1 MDNDILTRA
10 AVAAASGMRVDVDLN
25 EHCLAIEGD
34 LLVSHGHWQGELG
47 VDQVG
52 HNAALAMIERAYA
65 DYECSVPAHDG
76 RDRSRWFYATDEDRL
91 TDAQLALGEERP
103 RARCRLEV
111 LTLALIVN
119 GSLTSDS
126 PQMRGR
132 WFWQSKAHPRLVILT
147 QWLRSL

>member
-10 AVAAASGMRVDVDLN
+10 AVAAALGMRVDVDLN

-52 HNAALAMIERAYA
+52 HNAALAMIEQAYA
-65 DYECSVPAHDG
+65 DYERSVPAHDG
-76 RDRSRWFYATDEDRL
+76 RDHSRWFYATGEDRL

-103 RARCRLEV
+103 LARCRLEV

-119 GSLTSDS
+119 GSLSNES
-126 PQMRGR
+126 PLMRGR
-132 WFWQSKAHPRLVILT
+132 WFWQSKLHPRLVILA
-147 QWLRSL
+147 QWLKG